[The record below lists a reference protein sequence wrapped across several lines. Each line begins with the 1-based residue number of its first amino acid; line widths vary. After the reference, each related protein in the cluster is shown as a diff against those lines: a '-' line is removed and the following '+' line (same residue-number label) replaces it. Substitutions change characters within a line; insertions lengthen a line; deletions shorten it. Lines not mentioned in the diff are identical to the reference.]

1 MNELLAFLAVSS
13 AYLAVLGV
21 GVWLLLR
28 FGRVQARGACRL
40 CTVLL
45 AVPLLTPLQWFLPGT
60 RAADPAVPVSITESL
75 GDAENTVDS
84 SAVVVK
90 LIPSPEIEDSA
101 AAVVGPE
108 LQPAPGWPA
117 RLETLAER
125 WQLVL
130 LVLWAL
136 TVGLFL
142 VRELWGYL
150 LLRRLALRA
159 LPVAEPGALDELAG
173 ATGTIGLRQ
182 QPRLL
187 RSPRV
192 DVPLAVGRGPG
203 TVILPA
209 SFDTSVRRALRFVC
223 LHELAHLRRADD
235 RWLPWTSLLRCLYF
249 FHPAVHWATAR
260 LREEREALCDLEVV
274 RALGERVPYA
284 EFLMKILS
292 SERTRPRPVHAMGL
306 FSTSSSAYARVRR
319 VLSVSSVAP
328 GIGWRERLAVGGSI
342 AALCGL
348 LLFAPGL
355 QPVVAAA
362 PAIQDTG
369 DQEEVDPEPV
379 KRRGQESEK
388 PHVGWFETPDK
399 AIAAGVF
406 YLLSFQEENGSW
418 SAPVG
423 YKFNVGY
430 EVTARDVPHVGVTA
444 LCGMALLEAGITP
457 GEGEHGG
464 RVERAAE
471 FLISVQDGRGYIAA
485 DGTRMYSHAFATR
498 FLAEVQRRR
507 PTEKVGQAL
516 RKAVELSA
524 GCQNENGAWSYYV
537 SGEHSIPAGV
547 LRERGDVSVTSC
559 QVRALQTAALA
570 GVEVDEA
577 TMKSAL
583 EYVLSCRRW
592 GAPTEGMTPGG
603 PDREPQP
610 LCPAGSFAYQTEL
623 NARSSFSLNAW
634 GLSSLLAAGME
645 PDLYETTVTALLEG
659 SQSLDRLLAMHR
671 GHYFHY
677 YGILA
682 ASDALR
688 RVGDEPWQRFRGVI
702 VPGLLHD
709 QLGDGSWPNE
719 IGPGPI
725 FATAVSVIVLAGSRE

>member
-1 MNELLAFLAVSS
+1 MSELLAFLAVSS
-13 AYLAVLGV
+13 AYLAVLG
-21 GVWLLLR
+21 GGIWLLLR
-28 FGRVQARGACRL
+28 FGRVQARGTCRL
-40 CTVLL
+40 CAILL
-45 AVPLLTPLQWFLPGT
+45 AVPLVTPVQWFLPGSQAT
-60 RAADPAVPVSITESL
+60 GATSAAHHTEIMN
-75 GDAENTVDS
+75 GAENSVDS
-84 SAVVVK
+84 SAVVPVE
-90 LIPSPEIEDSA
+90 LPSLATIHIPA
-101 AAVVGPE
+101 ATEPE
-108 LQPAPGWPA
+108 LRSSPGWLG
-117 RLETLAER
+117 RLEMLPER
-125 WQLVL
+125 WRPTL
-130 LVLWAL
+130 LILWAL
-136 TVGLFL
+136 ACGLFL

-150 LLRRLALRA
+150 QLRRLVARA
-159 LPVAEPGALDELAG
+159 LPVTGPEALDELAA
-173 ATGTIGLRQ
+173 ATETLGL
-182 QPRLL
+182 PAVPHLV

-192 DVPLAVGRGPG
+192 DIPLAIGRGPG

-209 SFDTSVRRALRFVC
+209 SFRLDDRRALRFVL

-249 FHPAVHWATAR
+249 FHPAVHWATAK

-274 RALGERVPYA
+274 RALGERAPYA

-292 SERTRPRPVHAMGL
+292 SEPTQPHPLHAMGL
-306 FSTSSSAYARVRR
+306 FSTPSSAYARVRR
-319 VLSVSSVAP
+319 VLSVGNTAP
-328 GIGWRERLAVGGSI
+328 VTGWRERLAVGGSI
-342 AALCGL
+342 VGLIGL

-355 QPVVAAA
+355 QPLVAAA
-362 PAIQDTG
+362 PVAQDTG
-369 DQEEVDPEPV
+369 DQEEADSGSVIDGEA
-379 KRRGQESEK
+379 SAAK

-406 YLLSFQEENGSW
+406 YLLSWQNENGSW

-423 YKFNVGY
+423 YKFSVGY

-444 LCGMALLEAGITP
+444 LCGMALLQAGITP

-464 RVERAAE
+464 RVERATE

-507 PTEKVGQAL
+507 PTEKVGEVL
-516 RKAVELSA
+516 RKAVELSV

-537 SGEHSIPAGV
+537 SGEHSIPPGV

-559 QVRALQTAALA
+559 QVRALQSAALA
-570 GVEVDEA
+570 GVEVNET

-583 EYVLSCRRW
+583 QYVLSCRRW
-592 GAPTEGMTPGG
+592 GAPTEGMTQGG
-603 PDREPQP
+603 PDWDPQS
-610 LCPAGSFAYQTEL
+610 LCPTGSFAYQTEL

-634 GLSSLLAAGME
+634 GLCSLLAAGMD
-645 PDLYETTVTALLEG
+645 PALYETTVTALLEG
-659 SQSLDRLLAMHR
+659 SQGLDRLLVEHR

-682 ASDALR
+682 ATEALR
-688 RVGDEPWQRFRGVI
+688 RVGGEPWQRFRGVI

-719 IGPGPI
+719 IGPGKT
-725 FATAVSVIVLAGSRE
+725 FATAVSIIVLANSRE